1 MEPHDVKNKHENLPG
16 YHPGGKNISA
26 NKNAMRRKSQ
36 FPGNQPAIM
45 KRWDTNFQK
54 LVQRTPYR
62 IYFNILFQNVKHKC
76 TNLFTG

>member
-36 FPGNQPAIM
+36 FPGHRPAIM
-45 KRWDTNFQK
+45 KRWNTNFQK

-76 TNLFTG
+76 TNLFAR